1 MKAVVFHE
9 HGGPERLVYE
19 DRPDPQLAPGH
30 AVLRVKACALNHL
43 DIWIRQGI
51 PAYKIQLPHISGT
64 DASGVVE
71 AVAPDVTDVTPGQ
84 RVFVHPGLSCGRCA
98 ECRAGRDNLCS
109 TFGVFG
115 AACDGGYAERALVPA
130 RNLIPLPDY
139 LSFETGAA
147 FPLVYLSAW
156 RLVMTLGQVQP
167 GETVLVHGAGSGVGS
182 AAIQIARLAGALVIT
197 TVGSEA
203 KRERA
208 LAAGA
213 YEVILYKTEDVAA
226 RVRALTDGRGA
237 DVVVEHIGPETWPA
251 SLAALAKGGRLVT
264 CGATTGPQVSLDLRA
279 LFSRQLTIRGAYL
292 GNRSELDAV
301 TRLVAAGRL
310 APIIDSIYPLA
321 EARKAQ
327 EVMLSRNFFG
337 KLVLRV

>member
-1 MKAVVFHE
+1 
-9 HGGPERLVYE
+9 VYE
-19 DRPDPQLAPGH
+19 DRPDPKLASGQ
-30 AVLRVKACALNHL
+30 AVLRVKACALNHI

-71 AVAPDVTDVTPGQ
+71 AVAPNVTDVAPGQ
-84 RVFVHPGLSCGRCA
+84 RVFVNPGLSCGRCV

-115 AACDGGYAERALVPA
+115 AACDGGYAERTLVPA
-130 RNLIPLPDY
+130 RSLIPLPDD
-139 LSFETGAA
+139 LSFEVGAA
-147 FPLVYLSAW
+147 FPLVYLTAW
-156 RLVMTLGQVQP
+156 RLVVTLGQVQP
-167 GETVLVHGAGSGVGS
+167 GETVLVHAAGSGVGS
-182 AAIQIARLAGALVIT
+182 AAIQIARLAGARVIT
-197 TVGSEA
+197 TVGSET
-203 KRERA
+203 KRDRA
-208 LAAGA
+208 LAMGVDD
-213 YEVILYKTEDVAA
+213 VILYKREDVAEQ
-226 RVRALTDGRGA
+226 VRALTGGRGA
-237 DVVVEHIGPETWPA
+237 DVVVEHTGPETWPS

-264 CGATTGPQVSLDLRA
+264 CGATTGPQVSLDLRS
-279 LFSRQLTIRGAYL
+279 LFSRQLTIRGSYL
-292 GNRSELDAV
+292 GNRSELEAV